1 MTARLPHAGLIGL
14 PGNPLAVMM
23 IVQCVLL
30 ESVRSVF
37 HLPETPAQTVEA
49 ILNVDIDPGIQ
60 ENCASMSEAIRRFRL
75 SKAPAACEFSIWHT
89 ALFASTVTDSRGA
102 IA

>member
-1 MTARLPHAGLIGL
+1 MR
-14 PGNPLAVMM
+14 
-23 IVQCVLL
+23 LL
-30 ESVRSVF
+30 ESVRSAF

-60 ENCASMSEAIRRFRL
+60 GELCVNVRGNTAFPL
-75 SKAPAACEFSIWHT
+75 VKGTAACEFSIWHT
-89 ALFASTVTDSRGA
+89 ALFASTITDSRGA

>member
-1 MTARLPHAGLIGL
+1 
-14 PGNPLAVMM
+14 MM

-37 HLPETPAQTVEA
+37 HLPEAPSQTVEA

-60 ENCASMSEAIRRFRL
+60 GELCVNVRGNTAFPLVKGTGRMRVFDL
-75 SKAPAACEFSIWHT
+75 HT